1 MCAWTVLSLK
11 AGTVQSGML
20 DGPLKT
26 CPSVTRQSRQP
37 VRHTTKSRIKM
48 LPSAVRAL
56 EC

>member
-1 MCAWTVLSLK
+1 MCAWAVLSLK

-20 DGPLKT
+20 DRPLKT
-26 CPSVTRQSRQP
+26 CPSVTRRSRQP